1 MPPKDNIILGPGT
14 LFFNG
19 PKGLQPLGEVQEVE
33 ITEETE
39 LDVLGDVPRV
49 IVPQKAEF
57 SASITVP
64 AETLERSIE
73 AEKRVRFLA
82 YWEGLCE
89 RYPNRRVVHLAT
101 HHGNPRTRIKNTKRI
116 FRYYNIKV

>member
-1 MPPKDNIILGPGT
+1 MPPKDNITLGPGT

-19 PKGLQPLGEVQEVE
+19 PEGVQPLGEVQEVE

-39 LDVLGDVPRV
+39 LDVLGEEPRT
-49 IVPQKAEF
+49 IVPMRTEF

-64 AETLERSIE
+64 AETLERLIE

-82 YWEGLCE
+82 YWAELCE

-101 HHGNPRTRIKNTKRI
+101 HHGNPRTRIKNMKRI